1 MRGTHAYAMGAKRLW
16 LSLAACLAGLS
27 ACSSDALDDA
37 ESEDAVATSA
47 PIING
52 VNDTTHGAVVTVYDE
67 QGKSAMLCSGT
78 VLRVDAESHIGY
90 VLTAGHCAVIPPKY
104 VYVGD
109 DFHARATLRYE
120 VIDARKHPLYDGSVT
135 SSYDFAIVRFAG
147 AEASTPTMPVLS
159 PEKDKLAEKATVTC
173 VGFGRTSAPPE
184 SSDNTVR
191 QSIDRSLSAV
201 SETKLSYSLSSGGI
215 CNGDS
220 GGPALV
226 AVGTTEYVAG
236 VHSYVTG
243 NCDGVGVSGRIS
255 AAFDWVQSIVT
266 EPAPAAS
273 CDLCIKR
280 VTSGT
285 GACRKME
292 QACLAD
298 AQCGSYARCV
308 TACANDACR
317 TSCGSKYPLGVG
329 PYNASQQC
337 ACTTECAS
345 VCTGSSLCA
354 ATPSCGY
361 ADGAS
366 SVGNSCT
373 SCTDSACCSEL
384 AACSADGTCY
394 DCLQKDD
401 APAACATNAKRVALA
416 HCRERS
422 CAPSCDMENAAW
434 AATES
439 GEMNPLSTFGPVSGG
454 GCAMSPTPGNA
465 AGPASMATTLGVAL
479 GMILRRRRRSVR

>member
-1 MRGTHAYAMGAKRLW
+1 MGAKHLW
-16 LSLAACLAGLS
+16 ISLAACLAGLS
-27 ACSSDALDDA
+27 ACSSDAWDHAAADEIA
-37 ESEDAVATSA
+37 GSASA

-52 VNDTTHGAVVTVYDE
+52 VNDTTHGAVVTVYNE

-78 VLRVDAESHIGY
+78 VIHVDAESRVGY
-90 VLTAGHCAVIPPKY
+90 VLTAGHCAAIPPKY

-120 VIDARKHPLYDGSVT
+120 AIDVRKHPLHDGSVT

-147 AEASTPTMPVLS
+147 AEASTPTMPILT
-159 PEKDKLAEKATVTC
+159 PEQDKLAEKSVVTC
-173 VGFGRTSAPPE
+173 VGFGHTNAPPE

-191 QSIDRSLSAV
+191 QSIDRSLNAV
-201 SETKLSYSLSSGGI
+201 SPTKLSYSISNGGI

-220 GGPALV
+220 GGPALISV
-226 AVGTTEYVAG
+226 DNTEYVAG

-255 AAFDWVQSIVT
+255 AAFEWVQSIVT
-266 EPAPAAS
+266 EPAPADS
-273 CDLCIKR
+273 CELCAKR
-280 VTSGT
+280 EASGT

-298 AQCGSYARCV
+298 AQCGNYARCI
-308 TACANDACR
+308 TACSNDSCR
-317 TSCGSKYPLGVG
+317 TACENKYPLGVG
-329 PYNASQQC
+329 PYNASKQC
-337 ACTTECAS
+337 ACTSEVCAN
-345 VCTGSSLCA
+345 VCAGSTMCA
-354 ATPSCGY
+354 ATPACGY
-361 ADGAS
+361 AGAS
-366 SVGNSCT
+366 SVGNACAT
-373 SCTDSACCSEL
+373 CTDSACCSEL
-384 AACSADGTCY
+384 AACAADGTCY

-465 AGPASMATTLGVAL
+465 AGPASVAATLGVVL
-479 GMILRRRRRSVR
+479 GMFLRRRRRSVR

>member
-1 MRGTHAYAMGAKRLW
+1 MGATRLW
-16 LSLAACLAGLS
+16 LSLAGCLAGLS
-27 ACSSDALDDA
+27 ACSSDV
-37 ESEDAVATSA
+37 ESDAVTGTASA

-78 VLRVDAESHIGY
+78 VIHVDAESHIGS
-90 VLTAGHCAVIPPKY
+90 VLTAGHCTVLPPKY

-120 VIDARKHPLYDGSVT
+120 VIDARKHPLYDGTVT

-147 AEASTPTMPVLS
+147 AEASTPTMPIL
-159 PEKDKLAEKATVTC
+159 PPAQDKLAEKAVVTC
-173 VGFGRTSAPPE
+173 VGFGRTSAPSE
-184 SSDNTVR
+184 SSDNTAR

-201 SETKLSYSLSSGGI
+201 SPTKLSYSISNGGI

-280 VTSGT
+280 VASGT

-298 AQCGSYARCV
+298 AQCGNYARCLSACSNDSCR
-308 TACANDACR
+308 TACEN
-317 TSCGSKYPLGVG
+317 KYPLGIG
-329 PYNASQQC
+329 PYNTSKQC
-337 ACTTECAS
+337 ACNTEDCAD
-345 VCTGSSLCA
+345 VCAGSPSCA

-361 ADGAS
+361 VGVS
-366 SVGNSCT
+366 SVGGACAT
-373 SCTDSACCSEL
+373 CTDSTCCNEL
-384 AACSADGTCY
+384 AACAADGTCY

-401 APAACATNAKRVALA
+401 RPAACATNGQRVALA

-454 GCAMSPTPGNA
+454 GCAMSPTPGSP
-465 AGPASMATTLGVAL
+465 AGPATMATTLGVVL